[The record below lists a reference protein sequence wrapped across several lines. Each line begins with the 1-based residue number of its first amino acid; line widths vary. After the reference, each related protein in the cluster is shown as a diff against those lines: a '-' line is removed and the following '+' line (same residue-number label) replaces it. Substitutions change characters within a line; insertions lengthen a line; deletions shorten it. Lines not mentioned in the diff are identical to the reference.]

1 MRGQIV
7 AVREHEPVVFEHWV
21 GGTHMHPRRQALDD
35 PSAGATENSS
45 RSVNLRAARSRR
57 SSAACT
63 TKWWSWLPVTQM
75 TVIPG
80 QFSESPE
87 KNASEAPIDTD
98 MS

>member
-1 MRGQIV
+1 MVVV
-7 AVREHEPVVFEHWV
+7 A
-21 GGTHMHPRRQALDD
+21 G
-35 PSAGATENSS
+35 
-45 RSVNLRAARSRR
+45 
-57 SSAACT
+57 
-63 TKWWSWLPVTQM
+63 TQM